1 MSCGGMQLSREQVHS
16 SACSYLPGEQIMLCY
31 GEYTNLEL
39 LGKACSAQETAC
51 LTCASAAAALR
62 RRALWLHAA
71 RQPS

>member
-1 MSCGGMQLSREQVHS
+1 
-16 SACSYLPGEQIMLCY
+16 MLCY

-39 LGKACSAQETAC
+39 LGEACSAQELAC
-51 LTCASAAAALR
+51 LNFSSAAAALR